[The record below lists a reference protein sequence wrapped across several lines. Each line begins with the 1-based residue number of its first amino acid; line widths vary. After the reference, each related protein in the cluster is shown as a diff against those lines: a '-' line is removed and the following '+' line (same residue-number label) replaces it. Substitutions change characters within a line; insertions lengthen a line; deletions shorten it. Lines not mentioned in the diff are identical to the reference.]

1 MMKKVEVNIMFNQF
15 PNYDESKFTIDYTEV
30 CSNDLKQYCK
40 SENVMLSSLKFATK
54 TKGTIK
60 FKMEL
65 ATCHLLQC
73 IYNWLSVVINRLT
86 ADIEQNGKVH
96 GQIS

>member
-15 PNYDESKFTIDYTEV
+15 PNYDESKFTIDYKEI

-40 SENVMLSSLKFATK
+40 SENVMLSSLKYATK
-54 TKGTIK
+54 TKGTMK
-60 FKMEL
+60 FRMEL